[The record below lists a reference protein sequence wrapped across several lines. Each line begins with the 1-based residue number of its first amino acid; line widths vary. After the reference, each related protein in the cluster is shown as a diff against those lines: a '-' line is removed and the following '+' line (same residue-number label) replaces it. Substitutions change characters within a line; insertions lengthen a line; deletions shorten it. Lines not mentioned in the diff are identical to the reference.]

1 MEPLDQNF
9 YTEIFPFWKG
19 LTLVEQQKIISHTK
33 RYVYEKGRRI
43 HSGLKECTGVL
54 AVKRGQLRA
63 YLMSD
68 EGKEITLYRLIDGDV
83 CFLSASCIL
92 KNISFEI
99 YVDTECETELYL
111 IQASAYDALGK
122 TNLAVQTFLQE
133 TISARFSDVMWVVEQ
148 IVFMKFDRRLAI
160 FLLEQAALE
169 GGDTITLTHEQI
181 ARHVGSAREV
191 ISRML
196 KYFQSEGLVKGY
208 RGGIRLLDRKRL
220 NILAN
225 E

>member
-1 MEPLDQNF
+1 MESLDQDF
-9 YTEIFPFWKG
+9 LSEAFPFWEG
-19 LTLVEQQKIISHTK
+19 LSPYERRLILLQTK
-33 RYVYEKGRRI
+33 RYVYEKGHRI
-43 HSGLKECTGVL
+43 HSGLGECTGVL
-54 AVKRGQLRA
+54 AVKCGQLRA

-99 YVDTECETELYL
+99 YVDTECKTELYL
-111 IQASAYDALGK
+111 INAAAYDSLGK

-148 IVFMKFDRRLAI
+148 IVFMKFDQRLAI
-160 FLLEQAALE
+160 FLLDQAALE
-169 GGDTITLTHEQI
+169 GSDIITLTHEQI
-181 ARHVGSAREV
+181 AHHMGSAREV
-191 ISRML
+191 VSRML
-196 KYFQSEGLVKGY
+196 KYFQNEGFVKVS
-208 RGGIRLLDRKRL
+208 RKGIHLLDRKAL
-220 NILAN
+220 DALAS

>member
-9 YTEIFPFWKG
+9 YTEVFPFWKG

-33 RYVYEKGRRI
+33 RYVYEKGHRI

-111 IQASAYDALGK
+111 IQASAYDALG
-122 TNLAVQTFLQE
+122 NEIVAFLQQFPTCE
-133 TISARFSDVMWVVEQ
+133 AMSTGGNVFHPNALFYRPSA
-148 IVFMKFDRRLAI
+148 
-160 FLLEQAALE
+160 
-169 GGDTITLTHEQI
+169 
-181 ARHVGSAREV
+181 
-191 ISRML
+191 
-196 KYFQSEGLVKGY
+196 
-208 RGGIRLLDRKRL
+208 
-220 NILAN
+220 
-225 E
+225 

>member
-9 YTEIFPFWKG
+9 YTEVFPFWKG

-33 RYVYEKGRRI
+33 RYVYEKGHRI

-160 FLLEQAALE
+160 FCWNKLHWKVGTRSHLRTNRSHAIWEVLERSFHAC
-169 GGDTITLTHEQI
+169 
-181 ARHVGSAREV
+181 
-191 ISRML
+191 
-196 KYFQSEGLVKGY
+196 
-208 RGGIRLLDRKRL
+208 
-220 NILAN
+220 
-225 E
+225 